1 MGDVLPFSSNRN
13 AEAAGI
19 ETEMSTTTTKKK
31 TKASMPTIAILIFF
45 VRFKIV
51 KNISTSFAVYLF
63 QQGLTNGQKLSQIIT
78 FHTLIVCFLRN

>member
-1 MGDVLPFSSNRN
+1 MNFRQQPQ
-13 AEAAGI
+13 
-19 ETEMSTTTTKKK
+19 TKPGNDTAYQNVEKYQRIMK
-31 TKASMPTIAILIFF
+31 PRFRQSQNPKFIF

-51 KNISTSFAVYLF
+51 KNISTAFAVYLF